1 MNEIITSG
9 QQMLPETIED
19 LTQFVLVGKAK
30 LQAYMLKLQT
40 VNKLSVAQEIR
51 DRMTHHE
58 ETERVTR
65 DQARRIKGA
74 VHARVNH
81 VLGIELNGGLVKKEC
96 MGIDKKYRSAFF
108 GRCYSDARKYSDLG
122 SPYSETCQK
131 NYKAVIDYIENWEP
145 ECEYEGMIGTKAY
158 IAYLDDRAN
167 S

>member
-1 MNEIITSG
+1 MNEVMQMMNQAAMNITALSEQMGVVAG
-9 QQMLPETIED
+9 QIKTIRAAQIDHNNRITD
-19 LTQFVLVGKAK
+19 LE
-30 LQAYMLKLQT
+30 
-40 VNKLSVAQEIR
+40 N
-51 DRMTHHE
+51 RMTHHE

-96 MGIDKKYRSAFF
+96 MGIVKKYRSAFF

-131 NYKAVIDYIENWEP
+131 DYKAVIDYIENWEP

>member
-1 MNEIITSG
+1 MNEVMQMMNQAAMNITALSEQMGVVAG
-9 QQMLPETIED
+9 QIKTIRAAQIDHNNRITD
-19 LTQFVLVGKAK
+19 LE
-30 LQAYMLKLQT
+30 
-40 VNKLSVAQEIR
+40 N
-51 DRMTHHE
+51 RMTHHE

-108 GRCYSDARKYSDLG
+108 GRCYSDARKYSNLG

-131 NYKAVIDYIENWEP
+131 DYQAVVDYIENWEP